1 MSDRKDREFVREA
14 IDQGFS
20 SLQGDSFLF
29 SKLKSREE
37 EKQQKTLRKWPVG
50 LALAIVLLLA
60 GVTALALNHSY
71 VLMYLFGKNVDSQK
85 AQQMEEKVQRV
96 NYVQRSN
103 TAICCVKDAIFDGTS
118 FSVGFSFDTQRPLYL
133 VMESLNINGEPI
145 EWFQYIEFGNNI
157 EEMWVGHSPPGQ
169 PKKSGEAIHG
179 LSYTFARELPVGE
192 EIEVSMR
199 ITLMAPKQGVEM
211 VDTYQEDH
219 AAMWRQIDEIYAR
232 GDTPLSVDEPFEACI
247 SSGWFSNFYP
257 EMTFQKPLCDVEALE
272 AYANMEVVDVF
283 EADFTL
289 VKK

>member
-1 MSDRKDREFVREA
+1 MSDRKDREFVQES
-14 IDQGFS
+14 IDHGFF
-20 SLQGDSFLF
+20 SLQGDPYLL
-29 SKLKSREE
+29 SKIKSREE
-37 EKQQKTLRKWPVG
+37 RKQQRMFRKWSVG
-50 LALAIVLLLA
+50 LVLAMVLLLA
-60 GVTALALNHSY
+60 GVTAFALNHSY
-71 VLMYLFGKNVDSQK
+71 VLMYLFGKNVDSPK
-85 AQQMEEKVQRV
+85 AQQMEEKVQQV

-118 FSVGFSFDTQRPLYL
+118 FSVGLSFDTQRPLYL
-133 VMESLNINGEPI
+133 VMEYININGEAI
-145 EWFQYIEFGNNI
+145 EWFQYVEFGNNI
-157 EEMWVGHSPPGQ
+157 EEMWVGHTPPGHS
-169 PKKSGEAIHG
+169 KENGESIHG

-199 ITLMAPKQGVEM
+199 ITLMAPKQSVEM

-232 GDTPLSVDEPFEACI
+232 GNTPLSVDEPFEACI

-257 EMTFQKPLCDVEALE
+257 EMSFQKPLCDVAALE
-272 AYANMEVVDVF
+272 TYSNMEVVDVF